1 MICDVRL
8 LLRYVG
14 IIRRSR
20 FASAQEAALDGLPDL
35 AVLEM
40 CAKEERI
47 LITHDVTTISKS
59 LRSLMDQGISS
70 PGVFI
75 VVPQDAAISQ
85 VILSVFLIWTAS
97 TTEEWMNRVTKLPF

>member
-70 PGVFI
+70 PGVF
-75 VVPQDAAISQ
+75 VLVPRMLLFRRSYSQ
-85 VILSVFLIWTAS
+85 SF
-97 TTEEWMNRVTKLPF
+97 